1 MPRRKKASPLATIAV
16 VAVLGFALLRYLFV
30 ENSAVGALIVIALIA
45 GVAWNFRDKFSA
57 TPSKKPEPRTV
68 LQRAPEKDEDLASF
82 TLETARDRAPSRA
95 PDARGNAPRWVAA
108 GAKVQVQGLLLHGPL
123 FEGSGVRAPQGN
135 PDPGVID
142 PDLKISKYVENNPGP
157 LGYYPNYTRIS
168 PAQRRVYL
176 DWLAGGRTDSRVDVG
191 YAFLYFYGLERRVLA
206 DMPRDQEARRDIPAL
221 RAELTRLM
229 GLFSS
234 NRSFGRY
241 ASSLVER
248 MSLLDIAGD
257 RVVDLSSSEIAIKI
271 ALGQCARDG
280 LVVPASML
288 AAWVLRGANFKL
300 PPAVRRHPELFYR
313 ALQEEIS
320 KLHPE
325 GMRLRANRTYLG
337 HAYRAAAEGYV
348 GTQDLKSNL
357 PDVSATVQP
366 SRDLQAAADRV
377 IESLARYTRSVGT
390 RVEAADSMD
399 HLAHLPVHL
408 WPSTRR
414 QQIEGLQKSL
424 NGGMRVATLQELLAA
439 VGLAHP
445 QARKAQVTLQ
455 GALERLGMG
464 IEPPL
469 GSGTASL
476 PADHQVVLFTQST
489 GQDTRLTSA
498 AGQTAQIMLD
508 LGLSVAL
515 ADGSIGAAEMRLLMR
530 QIDTWAGIGDG
541 QKARLKAR
549 LRRAIAIPPS
559 TRTSVAKIKVLDEP
573 VRRAL
578 GHLLSSIA
586 AVDGD
591 PTADE
596 VRVIEKTYK
605 ALGLGASQVYSDLHE
620 KKPSPEDV
628 KVPAP
633 AAKTSATTISL
644 DSERIAAIQAE
655 TQAVASLLA
664 KVFAEEAPEP
674 AVEETDSAADEQA
687 VEAAPSILP
696 GLDAEH
702 DAFLRVL
709 ITRGNWTRAELEDLS
724 ADSELMLDGALERIN
739 EAAFERYNEPLI
751 DGEDPVEIHL
761 ELLEKEAA

>member
-1 MPRRKKASPLATIAV
+1 MARRKKASPLAALAV
-16 VAVLGFALLRYLFV
+16 VAVLGLALLRYLFV
-30 ENSAVGALIVIALIA
+30 ENPALGALIVSAAIA
-45 GVAWNFRDKFSA
+45 GIGWTYRDKFTA
-57 TPSKKPEPRTV
+57 KPSKKPEAHPGHRERE
-68 LQRAPEKDEDLASF
+68 QEENLATF
-82 TLETARDRAPSRA
+82 TLGTERARAPSRI
-95 PDARGNAPRWVAA
+95 PVPRGSTARWVPA
-108 GAKVQVQGLLLHGPL
+108 GVQIELQGLQLRGPL

-142 PDLKISKYVENNPGP
+142 TSLKISKYVENNPGP
-157 LGYYPNYTRIS
+157 LGYYPNYSRIS
-168 PAQRRVYL
+168 PGQRRVYL
-176 DWLAGGRTDSRVDVG
+176 DWLAGGRTDARVDVG
-191 YAFLYFYGLERRVLA
+191 YAFLYFYGLERRVLV
-206 DMPRDQEARRDIPAL
+206 DMPRDREALRDIPTL

-234 NRSFGRY
+234 SRSFGRY
-241 ASSLVER
+241 ASNLIER
-248 MSLLDIAGD
+248 MALLETAAPGP
-257 RVVDLSSSEIAIKI
+257 VDLSSSEIAIKI
-271 ALGQCARDG
+271 ALGQHARDG
-280 LVVPASML
+280 LAVPASML

-300 PPAVRRHPELFYR
+300 PPAVRRHPDLFYR
-313 ALQEEIS
+313 AFQDELA

-325 GMRLRANRTYLG
+325 GLRLRANRTYLG

-366 SRDLQAAADRV
+366 GRDLQAAAERV
-377 IESLARYTRSVGT
+377 VESLLRYTRSVGT
-390 RVEAADSMD
+390 KVETADSMD
-399 HLAHLPVHL
+399 HLAHLSVHL
-408 WPSTRR
+408 WPSARR
-414 QQIEGLQKSL
+414 QPIETLQKSL
-424 NGGMRVATLQELLAA
+424 NGGLRVASLQELLTS
-439 VGLAHP
+439 VGLAYP
-445 QARKAQVTLQ
+445 QPRKAQVTLQ
-455 GALERLGMG
+455 GVLERLGMG

-469 GSGTASL
+469 GSGAAVL
-476 PADHQVVLFTQST
+476 PPDHQLVVFTQPT
-489 GQDTRLTSA
+489 GQDTRLTSP

-549 LRRAIAIPPS
+549 LRRAIAVPPS
-559 TRTSVAKIKVLDEP
+559 TRSSVAKIKVLDEP

-596 VRVIEKTYK
+596 VRIIEKTYK

-620 KKPSPEDV
+620 KKPVSAGA
-628 KVPAP
+628 KVPAST
-633 AAKTSATTISL
+633 AKASSTTFIL

-655 TQAVASLLA
+655 TQAVANLLA
-664 KVFAEEAPEP
+664 KVFTEDAPEP
-674 AVEETDSAADEQA
+674 VVEEAELASEEAA
-687 VEAAPSILP
+687 VEATPTILP

-709 ITRGNWTRAELEDLS
+709 VTRGSWTRHELEDL
-724 ADSELMLDGALERIN
+724 ATDSELMLDGALERIN
-739 EAAFERYNEPLI
+739 EAAFERYNEALV
-751 DGEDPVEIHL
+751 DGEDPVEIHI
-761 ELLEKEAA
+761 ELLEKEAT